1 MNLGFAPLLGRHRI
15 FHSSDTEE
23 ARAFLKNV
31 EFRLELAPRQAR
43 ELEMRFNG
51 VYLPSMYFG
60 YMQYGPPVEVRAVQ
74 RDDYWVQLPICG
86 QLEVISG
93 ADNVICDS
101 TRGAIA
107 SPTRHDYYLIRS
119 GGGCAGIR
127 LCLRRAALIA
137 QLAAL
142 LGEPPDSPLE
152 FALEMDLAAGHGQTL
167 ARYVLMAAADFNS
180 SGSILRNPVMI
191 SAFEQFIVTG
201 LLLSH
206 PHNYAEA
213 LRRLETTVTPR
224 NVRRA
229 IDYIDAHLDQAITIA
244 DIVKATGVPGR
255 TLFTQFK
262 DFKGVSPM
270 RYIRNARFQQAREAL
285 LQAEPEESVTAVAA
299 SWGFVHLGRFSIEYR
314 RRFGESPS
322 ETLRRNRPYRKLR
335 EVGESARWPHR
346 IELYGKA
353 DE

>member
-1 MNLGFAPLLGRHRI
+1 MHFGFAPLLGRHRI
-15 FHSSDTEE
+15 FHSSHTEE

-51 VYLPSMYFG
+51 VYLPGMYIG

-93 ADNVICDS
+93 ADNVVCDS
-101 TRGAIA
+101 TRGAVA

-119 GGGCAGIR
+119 GGGCGGIR
-127 LCLRRAALIA
+127 LCLHRAALIA

-167 ARYVLMAAADFNS
+167 ARYVLMAVADLET
-180 SGSILRNPVMI
+180 SGSMLRNPIVM
-191 SAFEQFIVTG
+191 SAFEQFITTG

-229 IDYIDAHLDQAITIA
+229 VDYIDAHLDQAITIA
-244 DIVKATGVPGR
+244 DIVKATGVAGR
-255 TLFTQFK
+255 TLFKHFK

-270 RYIRNARFQQAREAL
+270 RYLRNVRFLQVREAL
-285 LQAEPEESVTAVAA
+285 LRAEPEESVTAIAA
-299 SWGFVHLGRFSIEYR
+299 RWGFVHLGRFSIEYR

-322 ETLRRNRPYRKLR
+322 ETLRRNRPYRKMR
-335 EVGESARWPHR
+335 VVGESARWPHR
-346 IELYGKA
+346 IELYGKP

>member
-1 MNLGFAPLLGRHRI
+1 M
-15 FHSSDTEE
+15 
-23 ARAFLKNV
+23 
-31 EFRLELAPRQAR
+31 
-43 ELEMRFNG
+43 
-51 VYLPSMYFG
+51 
-60 YMQYGPPVEVRAVQ
+60 
-74 RDDYWVQLPICG
+74 
-86 QLEVISG
+86 
-93 ADNVICDS
+93 
-101 TRGAIA
+101 
-107 SPTRHDYYLIRS
+107 
-119 GGGCAGIR
+119 
-127 LCLRRAALIA
+127 IA

-167 ARYVLMAAADFNS
+167 ARYVLMAAADFDF

-262 DFKGVSPM
+262 DFKGASPM
-270 RYIRNARFQQAREAL
+270 RYIRNARFQRAREAL

-346 IELYGKA
+346 IELYGKS